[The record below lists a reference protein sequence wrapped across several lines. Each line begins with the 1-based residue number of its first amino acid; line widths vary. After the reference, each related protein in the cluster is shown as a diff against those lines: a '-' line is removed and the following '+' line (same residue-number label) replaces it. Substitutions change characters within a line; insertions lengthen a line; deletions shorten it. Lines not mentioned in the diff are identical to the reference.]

1 MSLSLKVNEKEKL
14 VFPSRYALG
23 IITWVSLACAAGTD
37 GREFVIARDGRPA
50 ATIVT
55 AQDIEQPF
63 EEGIRNPA
71 VRDLIRIVARM
82 TEAENRPG
90 AALPVVEDAVCFAD
104 GPQIHLGLTRFV
116 RLKGIVPDTLPANG
130 YRILMT
136 EENGQPRLVI
146 AGTSRLGTTNGVY
159 DLLSRD
165 LGVVWGMAGDLFE
178 EIPRRATI
186 AVRAADRTTVPA
198 FASVRLRTDEH
209 GWARRNRVEDGSTKL
224 AYTIAG
230 HNIISLFPVSQ
241 YRDHPEYYA
250 YHDGK
255 RRIPESEPHTRTMIC
270 PSHPDVV
277 RITIEKVRAYF
288 TAHPDVPGF
297 FLCGSDDDAWCEC
310 ERCAALDTLNRT
322 YGNERQYS
330 ESYFTLIDTVG
341 RALLQSHPDR
351 YITAYAYWTTLVP
364 PKSIAHLPSNVAI
377 HLTQDASQHFDS
389 KIAQEDYRLLR
400 EWRVKADHICIY
412 EYGNLGWVM
421 PRNFATLSAERIKKL
436 VNMGIES
443 YYSEELPHW
452 PLMAPKVWLTARLL
466 WEPGLDPNATL
477 DTWQA
482 AMFRGSAL
490 DMKRF
495 YETLD
500 RSWNETDRRGGWMA
514 GRAKIW
520 EQLAAIDPATRERA
534 WQEITAAFDGAGDE
548 IVRQRIDYIRR
559 GYRFALLLGRAFDAA
574 HRLSPKSTEAEIRSA
589 IQSFDDAMASYHA
602 HIESDPSYGDI
613 YYNGRRFHELMKWS
627 KWDLIACVDGAL
639 VARRELYARLIAE
652 EPTFADAYNTVQNR
666 RMAGYLNWARREL
679 DERRI
684 WPAWIKERGK

>member
-1 MSLSLKVNEKEKL
+1 M
-14 VFPSRYALG
+14 FGPRYVLG
-23 IITWVSLACAAGTD
+23 IITWVSVACATGAD
-37 GREFVIARDGRPA
+37 EREFIIARDGRPA

-55 AQDIEQPF
+55 AQEIEQPF

-71 VRDLIRIVARM
+71 VRDLIRIIARM

-130 YRILMT
+130 YRILVT

-146 AGTSRLGTTNGVY
+146 AGTTRLGTTNGVY

-178 EIPRRATI
+178 EIPRRAMI
-186 AVRAADRTTVPA
+186 AVRAIDRTTVPA

-209 GWARRNRVEDGSTKL
+209 GWARRNRVEDGNTKL
-224 AYTIAG
+224 PYTIAG

-288 TAHPDVPGF
+288 NAHPDVPGF
-297 FLCGSDDDAWCEC
+297 SLCGSDDDAWCEC

-322 YGNERQYS
+322 YGNDRQYS

-364 PKSIAHLPSNVAI
+364 PKRIAHLPPNVAI
-377 HLTQDASQHFDS
+377 HLTQDASQHFDC
-389 KIAQEDYRLLR
+389 KVATEDYRLLR
-400 EWRVKADHICIY
+400 EWQAKADHVCMY

-421 PRNFATLSAERIKKL
+421 PRNYATTCAERIKQL
-436 VNMGIES
+436 ASMGIDV

-466 WEPGLDPNATL
+466 WEPELDPNATL
-477 DTWQA
+477 DAWYA
-482 AMFRGSAL
+482 AMFRGSAHE
-490 DMKRF
+490 MKRF

-500 RSWNETDRRGGWMA
+500 RSWKETDRCGGWMA

-520 EQLAAIDPATRERA
+520 EQFAAMDPATREQA
-534 WQEITAAFDGAGDE
+534 WRELTSAYDGAQNG
-548 IVRQRIDYIRR
+548 IVRQRIDYIRH

-574 HRLSPKSTEAEIRSA
+574 HGLSPRSSETEIRSA
-589 IQSFDDAMASYHA
+589 LESFDDAMASYHA

-613 YYNGRRFHELMKWS
+613 YYSGRRFHELMKWS
-627 KWDLIACVDGAL
+627 KWDLITCVDSAI
-639 VARRELYARLIAE
+639 VHRPELYARLIAE

-666 RMAGYLNWARREL
+666 RMAGYLRWAHSEL

-684 WPAWIKERGK
+684 WPAWIKESGK

>member
-1 MSLSLKVNEKEKL
+1 MFSVQSIGKERFILRPRCILGIVTWMSLV
-14 VFPSRYALG
+14 G
-23 IITWVSLACAAGTD
+23 AAGAND
-37 GREFVIARDGRPA
+37 RGFVIAHDGRPA

-55 AQDIEQPF
+55 SQDIEQPF

-82 TEAENRPG
+82 TETENQPG
-90 AALPVVEDAVCFAD
+90 AALPVVEEAVCFAD

-116 RLKGIVPDTLPANG
+116 RSKGIVPDTLAANG
-130 YRILMT
+130 YRILVT

-146 AGTSRLGTTNGVY
+146 AGTTKLGVTNGVY
-159 DLLSRD
+159 DLLTRD

-186 AVRAADRTTVPA
+186 AVRAIDRTTVPA

-209 GWARRNRVEDGSTKL
+209 GWARRNRVEDGNITL
-224 AYTIAG
+224 PYTIAG

-241 YRDHPEYYA
+241 NRDHPEYYA
-250 YHDGK
+250 YHGGK

-277 RITIEKVRAYF
+277 RITIEKLRAYF
-288 TAHPDVPGF
+288 NAHPDVPGF
-297 FLCGSDDDAWCEC
+297 SLCGSDDDAWCEC
-310 ERCAALDTLNRT
+310 ERCAALDTLNRS
-322 YGNERQYS
+322 YGIDRQYS

-341 RALLQSHPDR
+341 RALMRSHPDR

-364 PKSIAHLPSNVAI
+364 PKSIAHLPSNVAV
-377 HLTQDASQHFDS
+377 HLTQDASQHFDV

-400 EWRVKADHICIY
+400 EWRAKADHVCLY

-421 PRNFATLSAERIKKL
+421 PRNFATLSAQRIKRL
-436 VNMGIES
+436 AEMGIET

-466 WEPGLDPNATL
+466 WEPGLDPKTTL
-477 DTWQA
+477 DAWYA
-482 AMFRGSAL
+482 AMFRGSARP
-490 DMKRF
+490 MKRF

-500 RSWNETDRRGGWMA
+500 RSWNETERRGGWMA

-520 EQLAAIDPATRERA
+520 EQLAAIDPTTRERA
-534 WQEITAAFDGAGDE
+534 WREIDEAYNGARDE
-548 IVRQRIDYIRR
+548 LVRQRIEYIRH

-574 HRLSPKSTEAEIRSA
+574 HRLSPKSTEAEISSA
-589 IQSFDDAMASYHA
+589 VESFDDAMASYHA

-627 KWDLIACVDGAL
+627 KWDLIDCVDSAL
-639 VARRELYARLIAE
+639 VDRSELRARLIAE
-652 EPTFADAYNTVQNR
+652 NPVLADAYNTVQNR
-666 RMAGYLNWARREL
+666 RMAGYLRWARREL

-684 WPAWIKERGK
+684 WPAWIEASGK